1 VTVTKQL
8 NCLDFSLIKKG
19 KTMKS
24 LILAAAM
31 ILAAASGTLAQTS
44 SVQLS
49 SAIES
54 QILQWIPDADLSSL
68 TTMQYAQIVSLFAS
82 SDNLRT
88 GNHPAGQVKI
98 ILNAQ

>member
-1 VTVTKQL
+1 
-8 NCLDFSLIKKG
+8 
-19 KTMKS
+19 MKS
-24 LILAAAM
+24 LVLAAAM
-31 ILAAASGTLAQTS
+31 TLAVASGTLAQTS

-88 GNHPAGQVKI
+88 GNDPAGQVKI
-98 ILNAQ
+98 ILSNAQ